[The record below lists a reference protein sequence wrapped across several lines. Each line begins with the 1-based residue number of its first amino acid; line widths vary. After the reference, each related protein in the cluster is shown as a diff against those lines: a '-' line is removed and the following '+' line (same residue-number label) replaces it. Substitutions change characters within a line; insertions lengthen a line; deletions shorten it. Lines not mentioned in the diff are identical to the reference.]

1 MRTVVSEKSARV
13 FADRLKVF
21 DHIAKACEQAQR
33 NHDQETFDRL
43 VDEMDF
49 AYERLRKLC
58 ARARNAASGIGT
70 ITYAE

>member
-1 MRTVVSEKSARV
+1 MRTVVSEKTAKA
-13 FADRLKVF
+13 FDDRLKVF
-21 DHIAKACEQAQR
+21 EHVAKACEQAQR

-49 AYERLRKLC
+49 AYEKLRKLC
-58 ARARNAASGIGT
+58 ARARNASNGIGN